1 MKLYLAGGFSVMYNK
16 KRERDLYHKFH
27 YKRLVSFF
35 FMKED
40 LEIMEIA
47 KREKR
52 ASQEEG

>member
-1 MKLYLAGGFSVMYNK
+1 MKLYLAGGFSVMFNK
-16 KRERDLYHKFH
+16 KRERELYRKFH